1 LRDGDAEAL
10 MLNPIR
16 ELERQGQSVW
26 LDYLDAKI
34 LAGGELERLIADGL
48 SGLTSNPAIFEK
60 AIGDTAD
67 YDERISAA
75 VAKGV
80 RSPIDLY
87 EGLAVQDI
95 QAAADQFRPV
105 FDRFAGRDGFVSLEV
120 SPRLAMDTAGT
131 IDEARRLWRAVDR
144 PNLMVKVP
152 GTAPGVPAVE
162 ALIGDGVNVN
172 VTLLFG
178 VEAYLAVAEAHM
190 AGLEALRARGG
201 DISRVHGVAS
211 FFVSRIDSQ
220 VDRLIDARLDAG
232 AGEQAPQLK
241 ALRGQ
246 VAIANAKL
254 AYQRYLELVASPRWR
269 SLRESGASPQRL
281 LWASTGVKDPAY
293 PALMYAEALIGSD
306 TVDTMPPRTLAAFK
320 ERGRVEPTL
329 ASNFEEARAVLS
341 QAQRL
346 GIDLKQI
353 TDGLVIDGVRLFAE
367 AFDELLAAVAAKQE
381 RVLDTGSKAPRQK
394 DDPHQGAG
402 A

>member
-1 LRDGDAEAL
+1 MRNSL
-10 MLNPIR
+10 R

-34 LAGGELERLIADGL
+34 LAGGELDRLIREGL
-48 SGLTSNPAIFEK
+48 KGLTSNPSIFEK
-60 AIGDTAD
+60 AIGDTED
-67 YDERISAA
+67 YDDRIRAA
-75 VAKGV
+75 VASGAMN
-80 RSPIDLY
+80 PIDLY
-87 EGLAVQDI
+87 EGLAIQDI
-95 QAAADQFRPV
+95 RAAADHFRPV

-131 IDEARRLWRAVDR
+131 IAEARRLWRAIDR

-152 GTAPGVPAVE
+152 GTTPGVPAIE

-211 FFVSRIDSQ
+211 FVVSRIDSQ
-220 VDRLIDARLDAG
+220 VDRLVDARLAAG
-232 AGEQAPQLK
+232 AGPQAAELQ
-241 ALRGQ
+241 ALRGR

-254 AYQRYLELVASPRWR
+254 AYRRYVELVASPRWR

-281 LWASTGVKDPAY
+281 LWASTGVKDPTY
-293 PALMYAEALIGSD
+293 PALMYAEALIGPD
-306 TVDTMPPRTLAAFK
+306 TVDTMPPRTLAAFQ

-329 ASNFEEARAVLS
+329 ASDFESAGEILS
-341 QAQRL
+341 RAQRL

-353 TDGLVIDGVRLFAE
+353 TDGLVVDGVRLFAE
-367 AFDELLAAVAAKQE
+367 AFDELLAAVAGKQE
-381 RVLDTGSKAPRQK
+381 RALDARTRAPRQK
-394 DDPHQGAG
+394 DDPHRGAR

>member
-1 LRDGDAEAL
+1 MQNSL
-10 MLNPIR
+10 R

-34 LAGGELERLIADGL
+34 LAGGELERLIGDGL

-131 IDEARRLWRAVDR
+131 IAEARRLWRAVDR

-162 ALIGDGVNVN
+162 ALIGEGVNVN

-178 VEAYLAVAEAHM
+178 LDAYLAVAEAHM

-201 DISRVHGVAS
+201 DLGRVHGVAS

-241 ALRGQ
+241 ALRGR
-246 VAIANAKL
+246 VAIANAKA
-254 AYQRYLELVASPRWR
+254 AYQRYLDLVASPRWR
-269 SLRESGASPQRL
+269 SLRDSGASPQRL

-293 PALMYAEALIGSD
+293 PALMYAEALIGPD
-306 TVDTMPPRTLAAFK
+306 TVDTMPPRTLAAFQ

-329 ASNFEEARAVLS
+329 ASNFEDARAVLS

-346 GIDLKQI
+346 GIDLKRI

-367 AFDELLAAVAAKQE
+367 AFDEMLAAVAAKQE
-381 RVLDTGSKAPRQK
+381 RALDAGTKTSRQR
-394 DDPHQGAG
+394 DDPHPGAR